1 MTTTTTT
8 TDNKETKQR
17 RKKEP
22 LKTGFQVLRD
32 YRQKYPENSDIVTE
46 VRQAIK
52 DQESRHNPEFKPLH
66 APIFT
71 GMRALILGSFHW
83 SETKQGFEYW
93 QKVFNRMDD

>member
-1 MTTTTTT
+1 MTTTTT

-46 VRQAIK
+46 VKEAIK
-52 DQESRHNPEFKPLH
+52 EQESMYSPEFRPLC

-71 GMRALILGSFHW
+71 GMRSLVLGSFHW

-93 QKVFNRMDD
+93 EKVFNRMDD

>member
-1 MTTTTTT
+1 MTTTT
-8 TDNKETKQR
+8 DKAQKQV

-32 YRQKYPENSDIVTE
+32 YRQKYPNNSDIVTE

-52 DQESRHNPEFKPLH
+52 EQESKYSPEFRPLH

-71 GMRALILGSFHW
+71 GMRSLILGSFHW

-93 QKVFNRMDD
+93 EKVFNRMDD